1 METLYDNE
9 FLEIILRL
17 LWYNSY
23 SFYHKRTEAATMRI
37 LLAEDDAKLNET
49 LTYGLTQAGFTV
61 DSCFDG
67 EDALFYGEQNIYDVI
82 LLDRMLPYMEGT
94 DVLSSLRANG
104 IYTPIIL
111 ITALGTLS
119 DKVTGL
125 DMGADDYLVK
135 PFALEELLARIRCVT
150 RRPRQI
156 VDEETITLFD
166 ITWFADQNRLT
177 GPAGSCTISRREAAL
192 LETFLKS
199 GEATIPR
206 STLLLKVW
214 GPDSDVEEGNLD
226 NYIHFLRR
234 RLKTV
239 GSRLVLKTVRSVGYC
254 IVIPG

>member
-1 METLYDNE
+1 
-9 FLEIILRL
+9 
-17 LWYNSY
+17 
-23 SFYHKRTEAATMRI
+23 MRI
-37 LLAEDDAKLNET
+37 LLAEDDTKRNET
-49 LTYGLTQAGFTV
+49 LAYGLTQAGVTV

-82 LLDRMLPYMEGT
+82 LLDRMLPCMEGT
-94 DVLSSLRANG
+94 DVLTSLRDMG
-104 IYTPIIL
+104 INTPIIL

-156 VDEETITLFD
+156 IDKESVTFFD
-166 ITWFADQNRLT
+166 ITWSADQNRLN
-177 GPAGSCTISRREAAL
+177 GPAGSCTISRRESAL
-192 LETFLKS
+192 LEAFLKS
-199 GEATIPR
+199 GEMTLSR

-239 GSRLVLKTVRSVGYC
+239 GSRLTLKTVRGIGYC
-254 IVIPG
+254 MIKPV